1 MIVDPISCDLSI
13 SEQCELLGIS
23 RSSYYYEPKG
33 ESDENLAI
41 MNRMDELHLKHPTWG
56 SCKLRDKLRNEGRQI
71 NRKRI
76 VRLMLIMGMRTI
88 YQYKNFSKRNQQH
101 RIYPYLLRGVKIVR
115 PNQVW
120 STDITYIRL
129 DHGWCYLTAVIDWH
143 TRAILSWRIS
153 NTCDRFFCINA
164 LEEALSKYGNPEIF
178 NTDQGSTFTAPD
190 FIKVLEEAG
199 VAISMDGKGRALDNV
214 FIERFWR
221 TLKYDEVYLKSYDG
235 IVDARNQIG
244 AFMLDYNHERPHS
257 SLDGR
262 VPMGVYQDWRDRLGD
277 AA

>member
-1 MIVDPISCDLSI
+1 MVDPDVRGLSI
-13 SEQCELLGIS
+13 SEQCELLDIS
-23 RSSYYYEPKG
+23 RSSYYYEPVG

-56 SCKLRDKLRNEGRQI
+56 SCKLRDKLRLEGRKV
-71 NRKRI
+71 NKKRV
-76 VRLMLIMGMRTI
+76 VRLMHLMGMRTT
-88 YQYKNFSKRNQQH
+88 YQSKNLSKRNQEH
-101 RIYPYLLRGVKIVR
+101 RIYPYLLRGVKIER

-129 DHGWCYLTAVIDWH
+129 DHGWCYLAAVIDWH
-143 TRAILSWRIS
+143 TRAILSWRLS
-153 NTCDRFFCINA
+153 NTCDRFFCIEA
-164 LEEALSKYGNPEIF
+164 FEEALARFGKPDIF

-190 FIKVLEEAG
+190 FIDVLKDAG

-235 IVDARNQIG
+235 IVDAREQIG
-244 AFMLDYNHERPHS
+244 AFIVDYNNERPHS

-262 VPMGVYQDWRDRLGD
+262 VPMGVYQEWLDRSGE